1 MECAISRQKLD
12 EFSAYLFGIG
22 GSSATV
28 EKYVYAVKV
37 FGRFMAE
44 RGIAVA
50 TKESLADYKDFLA
63 RTYKKSSANSMMIPL
78 NKFLAWNGQGHL
90 RIRAFR
96 LQRRTNLDH
105 IMSREEY
112 EKLLETAERV
122 GMERCRLLMRLLAST
137 GMRIDE
143 VRFVTVESLDN
154 GVCHVSNKGKSR
166 DVFIPEPF
174 CEVLK
179 DYCAQHGIECGIV
192 FHGRKAGTMLD
203 KARIWREMN
212 AVAEAAGFAHGIV
225 HAHSFRHFFAKEYM
239 ETFHDL
245 PDLADILGHSSLE
258 TTRIYTRTT
267 SQEKRIRLGK
277 LGL

>member
-1 MECAISRQKLD
+1 MNSISSQKLNK
-12 EFSAYLFGIG
+12 FSAYLSEIV
-22 GSSATV
+22 GSPATV

-37 FGRFMAE
+37 FGRFMDG
-44 RGIAVA
+44 RGSAVPTREA
-50 TKESLADYKDFLA
+50 LADYKEFRA

-78 NKFLAWNGQGHL
+78 NKFLAWHGQGHL
-90 RIRAFR
+90 RIKAFR

-112 EKLLETAERV
+112 EKLLETAERL

-143 VRFVTVESLDN
+143 VRFVTVESLAN

-179 DYCAQHGIECGIV
+179 SYCGRRGIESGVV
-192 FHGRKAGTMLD
+192 FHGRNGDAMLD

-212 AVAEAAGFAHGIV
+212 AVAQAAGFAHGIV

-239 ETFHDL
+239 EIFHDL

-267 SQEKRIRLGK
+267 SQEKRIRLEK

>member
-1 MECAISRQKLD
+1 MDCAISRQKLN
-12 EFSAYLFGIG
+12 EFSAYLSGIE
-22 GSSATV
+22 GSSSTV

-37 FGRFMAE
+37 FGRFMSE
-44 RGIAVA
+44 HGIAVA
-50 TKESLADYKDFLA
+50 TKESLADYKEFLA

-78 NKFLAWNGQGHL
+78 NKFLAWHGQGHL

-112 EKLLETAERV
+112 ERLLETAERL

-143 VRFVTVESLDN
+143 VRFVTVESLGN

-179 DYCAQHGIECGIV
+179 DYCARHGIACGIV
-192 FHGRKAGTMLD
+192 FHGRKADAMLD

-212 AVAEAAGFAHGIV
+212 SVAEAAGFAHGIV

-267 SQEKRIRLGK
+267 SQEKRIRLEK